1 MKKKYLF
8 YDNILRGGGV
18 GHTLFTYNKGLKKAI
33 NSEQIFLP
41 STMILG
47 HGCGDN
53 GFAEAALGLPLSPP
67 LRSIIR
73 DSFPHEIEHVSYTPS
88 TSSEVEEDF
97 SLTRDYFLSHYKNRK
112 IVSDNH
118 LYSSPINITMTIRR
132 GDIACGKQIYG
143 NVHPMTDRLLPDSY
157 FQEVLEYVLEAHQI
171 KDFYLT
177 IYSDADMKELWLEK
191 GKPFDGDWKE
201 NYVNEKCE
209 PIDIYKLFNKY
220 KGRVNYFPSQASAPN
235 TLAQVQNCIASDI
248 CIASISGFS
257 ELISLYKTTG
267 LIIFPSTHRRSLA
280 PKENTIYYDC

>member
-8 YDNILRGGGV
+8 YDNILRGGGL
-18 GHTLFTYNKGLKKAI
+18 GHALFSYNKGLKKAI

-41 STMILG
+41 STMALG

-53 GFAEAALGLPLSPP
+53 GFAESALGLPFSPP

-73 DSFPHEIEHVSYTPS
+73 DSFPHEIEHVPYNPL

-112 IVSDNH
+112 IICTNH
-118 LYSSPINITMTIRR
+118 AHSALINITMTIRR
-132 GDIACGKQIYG
+132 GDIACGKHIYG
-143 NVHPMTDRLLPDSY
+143 KAHPMVPRLLPDSY
-157 FQEVLEYVLEAHQI
+157 FQEVLEYVLEAYQI

-177 IYSDADMKELWLEK
+177 IYSDGDMKELWIEK
-191 GKPFDGDWKE
+191 GKPFDGDLKE

-235 TLAQVQNCIASDI
+235 TLEKIQNCIASDI
-248 CIASISGFS
+248 YIASVSGFS
-257 ELISLYKTTG
+257 EVISLYKTTG
-267 LIIFPSTHRRSLA
+267 LSVFPSTHRASLS
-280 PKENTIYYDC
+280 PSKNTIYYGD